1 VVQKVLTAATETQR
15 AAEPRR
21 EQEHQRCMMTTRW
34 AVVVDEVRVATA
46 AAVVAVAVEVENLT
60 QDSRVQLAKVLA
72 EVSALHAVLPWHP
85 GEASRLEEEE
95 MEVIFESGS
104 CAQVGVAAA
113 DSVGHRVPSA
123 RRCDKRGM
131 KTQVVSV
138 QLVL

>member
-21 EQEHQRCMMTTRW
+21 EQEHQRCMTTTRR
-34 AVVVDEVRVATA
+34 AVVGDEVRVATA
-46 AAVVAVAVEVENLT
+46 AAVVAVEVENLT
-60 QDSRVQLAKVLA
+60 QNSRVQLVKVLA

-95 MEVIFESGS
+95 MEVTFESGS

-113 DSVGHRVPSA
+113 DSVGHRVPSV
-123 RRCDKRGM
+123 RRCDKRGR

>member
-1 VVQKVLTAATETQR
+1 MVQKVLTAATETQR

-21 EQEHQRCMMTTRW
+21 EQEHQRCMTTTRR
-34 AVVVDEVRVATA
+34 AVVGDEVRVATA
-46 AAVVAVAVEVENLT
+46 AAVVAVEVENLT
-60 QDSRVQLAKVLA
+60 QNSRVQLVKVLA

-85 GEASRLEEEE
+85 DEASRLEEEE
-95 MEVIFESGS
+95 MEVIFESGL

-123 RRCDKRGM
+123 RRCDKRGR

-138 QLVL
+138 